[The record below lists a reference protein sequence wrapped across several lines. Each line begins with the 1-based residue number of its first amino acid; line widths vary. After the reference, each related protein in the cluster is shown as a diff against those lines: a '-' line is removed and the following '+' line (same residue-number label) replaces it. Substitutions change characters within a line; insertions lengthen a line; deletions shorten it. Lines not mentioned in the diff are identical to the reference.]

1 MPRHTKVARE
11 KTTAIPGGGISE
23 KDSEVNKKSKVVQ
36 KQLAPKRTTR
46 PARSQVNINSQ
57 YPVICANRLLPS
69 LIKQAAAKN
78 LNSPTWE
85 MRRTMPYR
93 RRTNLSLEIW
103 ILCSTP
109 LIVCVARTP
118 EIVAHLVGVLT
129 SNTFSSWLQSRMR
142 KCEYANY
149 ARKSC
154 ITCQQTLNN
163 SILVTNMAMKKKH
176 LRKGWIITC
185 TSTRLELEIVVNTSA
200 ARSTR
205 PSMTRLFWRKIGPT
219 PSQLTIPTIRLPLV
233 NYANMH
239 FLGLL

>member
-1 MPRHTKVARE
+1 MPCHTKVAYE
-11 KTTAIPGGGISE
+11 KTTAIPGGGISK

-36 KQLAPKRTTR
+36 KQLAPKCTAR
-46 PARSQVNINSQ
+46 PVHSQVNINSQ
-57 YPVICANRLLPS
+57 YPVICANRLLSS
-69 LIKQAAAKN
+69 LIKQAAVKN
-78 LNSPTWE
+78 LNSLTWE

-109 LIVCVARTP
+109 LIVCISRTP
-118 EIVAHLVGVLT
+118 EIVAHLVRVLT
-129 SNTFSSWLQSRMR
+129 SNTFSSWLQLRMS

-163 SILVTNMAMKKKH
+163 SILVTNMAMKKNY
-176 LRKGWIITC
+176 LQKGWIITC
-185 TSTRLELEIVVNTSA
+185 TSTRLELEIVVNTSV
-200 ARSTR
+200 ARSIR

-219 PSQLTIPTIRLPLV
+219 PSQLTILTIRLPLV